1 MVLFMA
7 LPSLEYFLAYWL
19 ASTLLAATP
28 GPTWLYTL
36 TINISDGWQKSLW
49 IPIGNGLGLLVHLL
63 AALIGLSLLIQ
74 QSAVAY
80 EILRWIGAGYLC
92 FLAWKILTGKADLE
106 VEAKTE
112 RKRTSA
118 FKVVL
123 QSALINITNP
133 KVIIFMISF
142 LPQFVR
148 PELGSF
154 KGQIML
160 YGLIHILNAGL
171 IISLVV
177 LFSERMKLLVSG
189 VGKAAQTF
197 RLFASMSMVGIA
209 LRVAFS
215 EK

>member
-1 MVLFMA
+1 MA

-36 TINISDGWQKSLW
+36 TINISDGWKKSLW
-49 IPIGNGLGLLVHLL
+49 IPVGNGLGLLVHLL
-63 AALIGLSLLIQ
+63 AALVGLSLLIQ

-92 FLAWKILTGKADLE
+92 FLAWKIFTGKADLE
-106 VEAKTE
+106 VNSQIP
-112 RKRTSA
+112 RKSTSA
-118 FKVVL
+118 LKVVI

-133 KVIIFMISF
+133 KVIFFMISF

-148 PELGSF
+148 PELGNFES
-154 KGQIML
+154 QIML

-177 LFSERMKLLVSG
+177 LFSEHMKSLFSG
-189 VGKAAQTF
+189 VGKTAKTF

-215 EK
+215 DK